1 MPTQMLPVVV
11 DLSHHNEVEDWGKVY
26 AAGIRGVIHK
36 ATQGTGNVDP
46 TYASRKAP
54 ARAAGLL
61 WAAYHFADG
70 SDVTAQVDHFLS
82 VVQPDDKTLLVL
94 DFEPNGA
101 STMSLDQAREFLQQ
115 VYDKTGQRPV
125 LYSGNLIKE
134 GLGSKVD
141 PFFAAHRLWIC
152 QYGPVAKLQA
162 SWSKYWLWQFC
173 GDGVGPLPHEI
184 DGIASKGIDLNVFGG
199 TDLAAEWVQMPN
211 RPAPQIVPERAD
223 ATIADL
229 QGQSR
234 TVDGMVLLRK
244 VGIGIGGASAVV
256 GAGNETTTP
265 VPQPLPADTLSLDG
279 LAHVANKASE
289 SVSYV
294 QTLTD
299 TLHTATHILSQ
310 NGWLLGLAAGGGA
323 AWYAHSVLGWRL
335 EEYIWGRWHPKG
347 D

>member
-1 MPTQMLPVVV
+1 MQPVVV
-11 DLSHHNEVEDWGKVY
+11 DLFHGDDVRDFKAVY

-46 TYASRKAP
+46 AFA
-54 ARAAGLL
+54 ARRVAAVAAGLL
-61 WAAYHFADG
+61 YAAYHFGDD

-82 VVQPDDKTLLVL
+82 VAKPDDATMLAL
-94 DFEPNGA
+94 DFEPNGEH
-101 STMSLDQAREFLQQ
+101 TMSLAQAKIFLQQ
-115 VYDKTGQRPV
+115 VYDKTGQRPI

-134 GLGSKVD
+134 SLKGKPD
-141 PFFAAHRLWIC
+141 PFFNAHRLWLC
-152 QYGPVAKLQA
+152 EYGPRAILPPG
-162 SWSKYWLWQFC
+162 WDTYFLYQFT
-173 GDGVGPLPHEI
+173 GDGVGPGPHEI
-184 DGIASKGIDLNVFGG
+184 DGIATQGIDLNVFGG
-199 TDLAAEWVQMPN
+199 TDLASEWVHKPQ
-211 RPAPQIVPERAD
+211 RPAPDIIPDRAD

-229 QGQSR
+229 KGQSR
-234 TVDGMVLLRK
+234 TVDSMLLLRK
-244 VGIGIGGASAVV
+244 VGLGAVGTSVAV